1 VSYDIIRGYEERV
14 KVLESKV
21 REAIK
26 KARGLGTIIGRVS
39 RRRASLASGS
49 DTGLTIQF
57 EIDPQTYFNYR
68 IAVNDYLVAVDIG
81 SLKTYGI
88 RVKSISRVDVISE
101 SSPPISLPLDIEPE
115 GLITPTIVDA
125 EPLLSEEGEPL
136 LSPIEPQSP
145 VVIPKDPE
153 LIVKVTGL
161 PTEGVVLGVLL
172 GGLEPVANGTVPVR
186 LPRSEFFKHVLIVG
200 TTGSGK
206 TTLIKNIIYAMQK
219 DWADVGIVIIDAA
232 GDYTQIAIPPLTLPS
247 DANVIIKSRED
258 YLSKYPKYFTILTP
272 VTREF
277 KSIKEFVE
285 TFITDRYE
293 KILDLFH
300 GRKLE
305 YELSPDEG
313 RNLGYVKSVIVDLKV
328 RADLITKVEI
338 IPIALNYEQL
348 KPHLNIIPLFSRQAR
363 IYLDLMINYLEKVGH
378 GINSFERLQ
387 EVFVDHRENIH
398 NYFKIHRS
406 TLDNI
411 ERVFKWLAGTE
422 ISDVVLENRQI
433 KIPPADMLMRD
444 YRGPIILDLDYGVLQ
459 GVQQFALNLL
469 AYEFLRSMYEWK
481 KFRAKIF
488 DRPSVVIFDEAH
500 RFFPAEGT
508 SGEEVEVL
516 ADFISM
522 IARLGRSRG
531 LGLIFSTHSPRDV
544 HKIIIQLSNTK
555 VILRTE
561 KAFIEDLQ
569 IPPEYARFL
578 MLAPDR
584 EGVLRSSAIRSGY
597 VTFKTSEPLMG
608 HYDIGRASIGEL
620 HQG

>member
-1 VSYDIIRGYEERV
+1 MSYDIIRGYEERV

-348 KPHLNIIPLFSRQAR
+348 KPHLNIIPLFLS
-363 IYLDLMINYLEKVGH
+363 L
-378 GINSFERLQ
+378 
-387 EVFVDHRENIH
+387 IH
-398 NYFKIHRS
+398 I
-406 TLDNI
+406 
-411 ERVFKWLAGTE
+411 
-422 ISDVVLENRQI
+422 
-433 KIPPADMLMRD
+433 
-444 YRGPIILDLDYGVLQ
+444 
-459 GVQQFALNLL
+459 
-469 AYEFLRSMYEWK
+469 
-481 KFRAKIF
+481 
-488 DRPSVVIFDEAH
+488 
-500 RFFPAEGT
+500 
-508 SGEEVEVL
+508 
-516 ADFISM
+516 
-522 IARLGRSRG
+522 
-531 LGLIFSTHSPRDV
+531 
-544 HKIIIQLSNTK
+544 
-555 VILRTE
+555 
-561 KAFIEDLQ
+561 
-569 IPPEYARFL
+569 
-578 MLAPDR
+578 
-584 EGVLRSSAIRSGY
+584 
-597 VTFKTSEPLMG
+597 
-608 HYDIGRASIGEL
+608 
-620 HQG
+620 